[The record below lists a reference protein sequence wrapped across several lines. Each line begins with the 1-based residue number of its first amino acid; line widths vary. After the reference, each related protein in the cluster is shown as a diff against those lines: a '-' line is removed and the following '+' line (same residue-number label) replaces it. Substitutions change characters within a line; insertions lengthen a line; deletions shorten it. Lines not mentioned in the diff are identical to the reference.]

1 MNSIV
6 ELPMTCGNERW
17 EIFLRLRLPC
27 AYSCV
32 KKQKER
38 KKKIVY
44 SIENI
49 EDEDFIAQR

>member
-17 EIFLRLRLPC
+17 EIFLRLRLSC
-27 AYSCV
+27 TYSCV
-32 KKQKER
+32 KK
-38 KKKIVY
+38 KKDRENEIVY

-49 EDEDFIAQR
+49 EDEDFIT

>member
-49 EDEDFIAQR
+49 EDEDFIAQG